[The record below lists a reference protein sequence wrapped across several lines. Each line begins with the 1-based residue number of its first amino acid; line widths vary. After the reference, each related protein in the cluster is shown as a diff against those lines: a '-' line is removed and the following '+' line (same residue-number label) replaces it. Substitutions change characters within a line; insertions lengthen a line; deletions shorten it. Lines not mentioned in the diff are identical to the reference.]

1 MYHAGISLSVTADA
15 VPALPEGAPRP
26 AVRIRLTFRQKTPLV
41 EERGLYLIKD
51 TPAPQRLASP
61 FGRGAPAGG
70 GEGPLSHGRCRASSP
85 RGRAKYSL
93 PNSPDVSQK
102 GNAPLPGG
110 RGRPPLR
117 KVRPFVLLFEVMKFI
132 PKGYHNCQLFIVNC
146 QFLKTSFSPQ
156 NTAAPGFPRGL
167 LDRLMA

>member
-1 MYHAGISLSVTADA
+1 MGMR
-15 VPALPEGAPRP
+15 PQCALPLPMGE
-26 AVRIRLTFRQKTPLV
+26 V
-41 EERGLYLIKD
+41 
-51 TPAPQRLASP
+51 PQLANW
-61 FGRGAPAGG
+61 G

-85 RGRAKYSL
+85 KGGAKYSL
-93 PNSPDVSQK
+93 PNSPDVPEK

-146 QFLKTSFSPQ
+146 QFTKAPYSSNCSPPLPVGVVPSSFLQ
-156 NTAAPGFPRGL
+156 ARVKEE
-167 LDRLMA
+167 